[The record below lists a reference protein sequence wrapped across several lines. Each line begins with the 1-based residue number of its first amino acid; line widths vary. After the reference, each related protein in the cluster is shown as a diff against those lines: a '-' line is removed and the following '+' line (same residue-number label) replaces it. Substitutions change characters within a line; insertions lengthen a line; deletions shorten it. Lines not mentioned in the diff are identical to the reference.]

1 MIFLQLDCVLQI
13 WGLACRAD
21 SFDRV
26 VDRIHDEAFGQLHDR
41 DFYMIHTIG
50 LVTNLTVEMDM
61 PVFNKTRLGVAPAD
75 FIFHRPASVLESVD
89 GVMLQQDR

>member
-1 MIFLQLDCVLQI
+1 MQLDCVLQI

-26 VDRIHDEAFGQLHDR
+26 VDRIHDEAFRQLYDR
-41 DFYMIHTIG
+41 DFYRVHTIG
-50 LVTNLTVEMDM
+50 FMANLTVKMDM
-61 PVFNKTRLGVAPAD
+61 PVFYKASIGVAPAD